1 MSEIEDIFRA
11 FSKKKVLVIGDV
23 MIDHYIDGDVNRIS
37 PEAPLP
43 IVDVTRRY
51 NKLGGAANV
60 ALNLKELGAE
70 VLLYSY
76 VGKDKGGD
84 DIVALMKQEGLNTKG
99 ILREESRQ
107 TTVKTRLFS
116 RKQQLLRFDEEDR
129 SPLKHS
135 NETYFTDLLF
145 SVIDR
150 ELPDVIVFQ
159 DYNKGVLGKKTI
171 NKVLQ
176 HAVNKDIPTVVD
188 PKFSNFF
195 EYIGCTVFKPNLKE
209 AEKGLGI
216 TIDAENLDEIKA
228 ACKKITKE
236 LNNHTTV
243 LTLGSK
249 GIYVYSN
256 SKGEL
261 SPSLSKKVYDVSGA
275 GDTVA
280 AVICIGVALNIPMSP
295 IAELANIAAEQVC
308 SEVGVVPVNKKALIA
323 YAKELLD

>member
-1 MSEIEDIFRA
+1 M
-11 FSKKKVLVIGDV
+11 LGDV
-23 MIDHYIDGDVNRIS
+23 MLDHYIEGDVNRIS

-43 IVDVTRRY
+43 VVDVTERY

-76 VGKDKGGD
+76 VGVDQGGD
-84 DIVALMKQEGLNTKG
+84 DLIALLKEKGLSTRG
-99 ILREESRQ
+99 ILREKTRR

-116 RKQQLLRFDEEDR
+116 RKQQLLRYDEEDR
-129 SPLKHS
+129 GPLTHS
-135 NETYFTDLLF
+135 NLTYFTDLLF
-145 SVIDR
+145 AVIDR

-159 DYNKGVLGKKTI
+159 DYNKGILGKKLI

-176 HAVNKDIPTVVD
+176 HAVDKDIPTVVD
-188 PKFSNFF
+188 PKFNNFF
-195 EYIGCTVFKPNLKE
+195 EYLGCTVFKPNLKE
-209 AEKGLGI
+209 AERGLGI
-216 TIDAENLDEIKA
+216 SINSKDLSEVKA
-228 ACKKITKE
+228 ACKKITKA

-243 LTLGSK
+243 LTLGSQ

-308 SEVGVVPVNKKALIA
+308 SEVGVVPVNRKELIA
-323 YAKELLD
+323 YAKTLLE